1 MKRMTFLVMLLVSFW
16 YHGFGVLEML
26 YGCCNNSALI
36 YITNIL
42 GVVLCYDVIEELAEY
57 PQG

>member
-1 MKRMTFLVMLLVSFW
+1 MFLVMLLVSFW